1 MFSRR
6 ALIIFI
12 IILSPKLL
20 FTQTYLGFRI
30 DPLIYATSVE
40 KVKYGPEESE
50 TNSLKVKVSIIPKI
64 SFTTSLSERL
74 KLNARAGIVL
84 GSIFETE
91 IFDRLYRGI
100 EGSLLINYNYDP
112 KQYLIFG
119 INAHMQ
125 AEFGGNTYSGNSVF
139 VPYVVLGFG
148 VFTSQNFS
156 LELQFNLPLKK
167 EVYGIYRGFES
178 VTYYSIRHFYNV
190 AAMLNMSFGFDCE
203 L

>member
-1 MFSRR
+1 MLVRK
-6 ALIIFI
+6 LITVLSFI
-12 IILSPKLL
+12 LFNKLL
-20 FTQTYLGFRI
+20 FSQTYLGLRI
-30 DPLIYATSVE
+30 DPLIYAASVE

-100 EGSLLINYNYDP
+100 EGSLLINYNFDP

-119 INAHMQ
+119 INAHIQ

-139 VPYVVLGFG
+139 VPHVVLGLG

-156 LELQFNLPLKK
+156 LEFQFNLPLNK
-167 EVYGIYRGFES
+167 EVYGISREFET
-178 VTYYSIRHFYNV
+178 VTYYSIRHFYHV